1 MRKFCLSLALAL
13 SAAFHAF
20 AAYGESFPSKS
31 ITIIAPFPAGS
42 STDTFARHLAERMKP
57 LASKPVVVEALGGAN
72 GIIGTNEARSR
83 QPDGHTI
90 LIGTITTQVANYS
103 LYKSVPYQ
111 PSDFKGIACLY
122 RVSPLIAI
130 RSTLPIKSIAEL
142 VDYAKQ
148 HPGELTY
155 GWSSSTTKIGG
166 ELLSSRTGI
175 GLRPVPYKGSP
186 QIVTDMLGG
195 RVDVYV
201 DGPPTILSHAK
212 DGTMRVLA
220 TLAPK
225 RAEAMP
231 DAPTLAELGYQ
242 NAVMDPWNGA
252 FVHSETPDVTLQQIA
267 ALFDKIT
274 ATEEFKGDLRKLGL
288 EPWRC
293 APAELDATVRK
304 DIPLWAELI
313 TSAGIEKQ

>member
-1 MRKFCLSLALAL
+1 M
-13 SAAFHAF
+13 
-20 AAYGESFPSKS
+20 
-31 ITIIAPFPAGS
+31 
-42 STDTFARHLAERMKP
+42 
-57 LASKPVVVEALGGAN
+57 
-72 GIIGTNEARSR
+72 IGTNETKSR

-90 LIGTITTQVANYS
+90 LIGTITKQVANYG

-122 RVSPLIAI
+122 SASPLVAV

-142 VDYAKQ
+142 IEYAKQ

-175 GLRPVPYKGSP
+175 GLRGVPYKGSP
-186 QIVTDMLGG
+186 QIVTDMLGE
-195 RVDVYV
+195 RIDVYV
-201 DGPPTILSHAK
+201 DGPPTIMSHVK
-212 DGTMRVLA
+212 EGTMRVLA

-252 FVHSETPDVTLQQIA
+252 FVRSETPDDTLKQIA
-267 ALFDKIT
+267 ALFEKIT
-274 ATEEFKGDLRKLGL
+274 TSEEFKGDLRKLGL
-288 EPWRC
+288 EPWC
-293 APAELDATVRK
+293 CTPGELDETVKK
-304 DIPLWAELI
+304 DIPHWADLMS
-313 TSAGIEKQ
+313 SAGIEKQ